1 MPIIVS
7 NSSLAKELSKEYH
20 YPTWM
25 ISRFLNIIPNV
36 QDLLR
41 VLESPPRRYI
51 RINTIKADPA
61 GTVARLAN
69 HGFEF
74 EKTILPEV
82 FLIKK
87 ESFSIGSTLE
97 YLLGHYYIQDLSSCL
112 AVIELDVSENNCVL
126 DMTCAPGGKTTY
138 IAQKMNN
145 KGILIAADS
154 SSQRIRSTFFNLMR
168 CGIQN
173 TYIYKMDAMKIPML
187 GIKFDRVLLDA
198 PCSCEGVISRDNSVK
213 RKNTPIQIDRCARKQ
228 NMLLN
233 SATKVIKPGG
243 ILIYSTCT
251 YAPEENEFVID
262 NLLNSCR
269 NIEIEAVKYGL
280 DGLTSFSDH
289 ELNSSLKLT
298 KRFYPHIH
306 GTLGFYIAKLRIK
319 N

>member
-1 MPIIVS
+1 MPIIV
-7 NSSLAKELSKEYH
+7 NDSSLSKVLSEKYH

-25 ISRFLNIIPNV
+25 ISRFLTIMPNA
-36 QDLLR
+36 QDLLS
-41 VLESPPRRYI
+41 VLESPPRKYI
-51 RINTIKADPA
+51 RINTLRADPDD
-61 GTVARLAN
+61 TVTRLTN
-69 HGFEF
+69 LGFEF
-74 EKTILPEV
+74 VNTILPEV

-87 ESFSIGSTLE
+87 ESFSVGSTLE

-112 AVIELDVSENNCVL
+112 AVIELDVSENNLVL

-145 KGILIAADS
+145 KGILIAVDS
-154 SSQRIRSTFFNLMR
+154 SRQRIRSTFFNLMR

-173 TYIYKMDAMKIPML
+173 TCIYKMDGVKIPIL

-198 PCSCEGVISRDNSVK
+198 PCSCEGVISRDKSIK
-213 RKNTPIQIDRCARKQ
+213 RNNTPLLIDKCARKQ
-228 NMLLN
+228 LMLLN
-233 SATKVIKPGG
+233 SAAKVIKPGG

-262 NLLNSCR
+262 SLLNSCN

-289 ELNSSLKLT
+289 KLNSSLNLT
-298 KRFYPHIH
+298 KRFYPHLH

-319 N
+319 H